1 MHRLLIA
8 AFVILITT
16 STGNGPSFA
25 RGMQSGDAATAARA
39 TPAVVN
45 IATWKVRP
53 PVEAGGPPRR
63 VKSNGSGFIVDP
75 SGIIVTNRHV
85 IDGAFH
91 VKVIFH
97 NGDETNANVVAIA
110 PMIDL
115 AVLKVNAGSPLAALK
130 WGDSRKLRVG
140 DAVLAIGNPLGFGMS
155 VSAGIVSALNRDVQD
170 TPFDNYI
177 QTDAAI
183 NRGNSGG
190 PLVNLDG
197 KVVGVDTALIN
208 PNDAGGFIGIGL
220 AIPAETAKFVVH
232 YLLNPNRHKP
242 GWIGAK
248 LQDLTPDLAKAVG
261 FAGAKGSIIAAVDPG
276 GPASVASLQ
285 PGDVLSAIGQT
296 KLTDSRAFMRT
307 IVQMPVG
314 EPARLTVWRDGKE
327 QVISATVAEWPHV
340 MPEGGTASN
349 MAKAMDQEAPDP
361 GLQLV
366 PLTDGARKQYG
377 LDEKLKGALVASV
390 EFNCEARDLGVVPGD
405 VIMAT
410 LESPITAPDDVH
422 RAIQVAHEQHRPFLA
437 LLVQGE
443 GGVRWV
449 SLSITPSR
457 S

>member
-1 MHRLLIA
+1 MRDSLEKL
-8 AFVILITT
+8 
-16 STGNGPSFA
+16 SRN
-25 RGMQSGDAATAARA
+25 GDAQ
-39 TPAVVN
+39 
-45 IATWKVRP
+45 
-53 PVEAGGPPRR
+53 
-63 VKSNGSGFIVDP
+63 
-75 SGIIVTNRHV
+75 H
-85 IDGAFH
+85 
-91 VKVIFH
+91 
-97 NGDETNANVVAIA
+97 
-110 PMIDL
+110 
-115 AVLKVNAGSPLAALK
+115 
-130 WGDSRKLRVG
+130 
-140 DAVLAIGNPLGFGMS
+140 
-155 VSAGIVSALNRDVQD
+155 

-177 QTDAAI
+177 QTDTAI
-183 NRGNSGG
+183 YRGNSGG
-190 PLVNLDG
+190 ALVNPDG
-197 KVVGVDTALIN
+197 EVGGVNTALIN
-208 PNDAGGFIGIGL
+208 PDDAGGFIGIGL

-232 YLLNPNRHKP
+232 HLLDPNKPKP
-242 GWIGAK
+242 GWIGVK
-248 LQDLTPDLAKAVG
+248 RQELTPDLAKALG
-261 FAGAKGSIIAAVDPG
+261 LPGATGSIIAAVDPG
-276 GPASVASLQ
+276 GPAGIASLR

-327 QVISATVAEWPHV
+327 QVISVTVAEWPHV

-410 LESPITAPDDVH
+410 LESLITAPDDVH

-437 LLVQGE
+437 LLVQGQ